1 MANKFC
7 IVFLFV
13 ALTSYSQTLQRQS
26 LGSQG
31 KAVMLSSGF
40 FVSQS
45 IGQQSMVGSG
55 RIGDKNILQGFQ
67 QSSKAIRFITEG
79 LPDSGNVRAF
89 PNPFSDVLNFEFTT
103 TVSGPVTLSVFDGA
117 GRLVLVKEVE
127 ASENATSAELANLQ
141 SGIYHLTLDAN
152 QQTFYTTVIR
162 K

>member
-1 MANKFC
+1 MLKYLLFFLLGPGLFC
-7 IVFLFV
+7 
-13 ALTSYSQTLQRQS
+13 QTLQRQS

-31 KAVMLSSGF
+31 HAVMLPSGV

-45 IGQQSMVGSG
+45 IGQQSVVGSG
-55 RIGDKNILQGFQ
+55 ALGNKTIIQGFQ

-89 PNPFSDVLNFEFTT
+89 PNPFSDILNFEFTT
-103 TVSGPVTLSVFDGA
+103 TVTGPVTISVFDSA

-127 ASENATSAELANLQ
+127 AFENGTSAELANLQ
-141 SGIYHLTLDAN
+141 SGIYRLTLDAKEK
-152 QQTFYTTVIR
+152 TFYTTVIR